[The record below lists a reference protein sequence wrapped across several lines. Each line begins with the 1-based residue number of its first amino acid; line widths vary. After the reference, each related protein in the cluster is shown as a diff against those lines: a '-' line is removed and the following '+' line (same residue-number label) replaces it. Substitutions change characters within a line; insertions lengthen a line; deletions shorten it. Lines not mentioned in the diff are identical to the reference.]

1 VDAGP
6 VVAIGVLTLL
16 ILAGQ
21 YLFPGRAERIQRALA
36 AEPRALVAEAEG
48 TVRLTGRVRRS
59 GDLLQSPLSG
69 RPCVAFEIV
78 VSAKTTFAGPGAPPW
93 LNLVETQ
100 EACPFLV
107 ADESGEA
114 RVDTSGPFRLA
125 VVHDRRGTTSWLDE
139 YPGKHQELALYL
151 EAAGVISTGWHGRWK
166 AFHYREGV
174 IVEDQVVTVGAATV
188 HEPDPTV
195 RSDPRSVPER
205 LVVRGSEDSPLLISG
220 ARVED

>member
-6 VVAIGVLTLL
+6 VVAIAVFTLL
-16 ILAGQ
+16 VAAGQ
-21 YLFPGRAERIQRALA
+21 YLFPDRAKRIERALA
-36 AEPRALVAEAEG
+36 AERRALVAEAEG
-48 TVRLTGRVRRS
+48 TVRLTGRVRRI

-69 RPCVAFEIV
+69 RPCVAFEMV
-78 VSAKTTFAGPGAPPW
+78 VSAKTTITSPGAPDW
-93 LNLVETQ
+93 LNLVDIQ

-114 RVDTSGPFRLA
+114 RIDTSGPFRLA

-139 YPGKHQELALYL
+139 YPGKHGELALYL
-151 EAAGVISTGWHGRWK
+151 EAAGVVTTGWHGRWK

-174 IVEDQVVTVGAATV
+174 IAEEQIVTVGASSV

-205 LVVRGSEDSPLLISG
+205 LVLRGREDSPLLISG
-220 ARVED
+220 TRVEG